1 MQGEIMTTCKIWE
14 SKDGFFLVSHVNFML
29 LPFKRI
35 LMLLDRKNIKICSI
49 GNNISVIIFQIK
61 QIKQHGENP
70 GQF

>member
-1 MQGEIMTTCKIWE
+1 
-14 SKDGFFLVSHVNFML
+14 ML

-61 QIKQHGENP
+61 HLKQYGENP
-70 GQF
+70 SQFLV